1 MYKFIKKENKLIFWF
16 SFIKEQET
24 YVNIVVFFLVKK
36 CIFLII
42 IISGLI
48 NNLDKPTIVW
58 SGVSYASKRKRLVFL
73 KGLGVLDYSQRM
85 SQGNRLGLF

>member
-48 NNLDKPTIVW
+48 NNLDKPTIV
-58 SGVSYASKRKRLVFL
+58 
-73 KGLGVLDYSQRM
+73 
-85 SQGNRLGLF
+85 